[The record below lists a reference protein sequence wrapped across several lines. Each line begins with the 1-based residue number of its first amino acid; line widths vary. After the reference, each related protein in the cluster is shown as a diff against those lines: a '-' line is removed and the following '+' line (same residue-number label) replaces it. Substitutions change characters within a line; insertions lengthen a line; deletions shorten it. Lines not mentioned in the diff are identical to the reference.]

1 MNRGAPPHPCEMGE
15 VNMLCFH
22 PALMADKSKISSSE
36 FFQGQRLD
44 RRSGQHPFVG
54 YFSSINQALFR
65 VSLVRGLGGFKPL
78 MAQGIEVRDPP
89 YVAPFIESLR

>member
-1 MNRGAPPHPCEMGE
+1 MGE
-15 VNMLCFH
+15 VNMLYFH
-22 PALMADKSKISSSE
+22 TALMADKSEISSSE

-44 RRSGQHPFVG
+44 GWSGQQPFVG
-54 YFSSINQALFR
+54 FFSAIHQALFR
-65 VSLVRGLGGFKPL
+65 VSLVRELRGFKPL